1 MHPSRDTEA
10 SDKLKI
16 EVGGWMSNQATVSD
30 MQGKTPVKQQRDWQK
45 PVLDILELQSAA
57 HLHGAGGDTGVHTV
71 GSHGS

>member
-1 MHPSRDTEA
+1 
-10 SDKLKI
+10 
-16 EVGGWMSNQATVSD
+16 MSNQATVSD